1 MILLQTLQMIEG
13 GRGCERSGRQDG
25 LRWNL
30 ANGAAAL
37 HRLKFG
43 IKGSK
48 AFLRGRADQSCEMGN
63 SKLGRRVCC
72 KYLGSVLEHNQKVW
86 LSNAVWLLG
95 EKANSLLGEQEC
107 STESHCSEVFV
118 VGCIR
123 TEFRGKIWCLSGWWD
138 PGVVPVEA
146 VGSLGGTAGGPGT

>member
-1 MILLQTLQMIEG
+1 MGLSRISVYSPFIFINDLGDITDDPVTNLAND
-13 GRGCERSGRQDG
+13 RGWKRYERSGRQDG

-63 SKLGRRVCC
+63 SELGRRVC
-72 KYLGSVLEHNQKVW
+72 
-86 LSNAVWLLG
+86 
-95 EKANSLLGEQEC
+95 
-107 STESHCSEVFV
+107 
-118 VGCIR
+118 
-123 TEFRGKIWCLSGWWD
+123 
-138 PGVVPVEA
+138 
-146 VGSLGGTAGGPGT
+146 